1 MKRLLLVVLAVS
13 LLLMLVAGCAAA
25 PKTQDNSSID
35 YYGEGSVAG
44 APAEVQPEAPA
55 ADEAPAPAE
64 QAEYESAGSS
74 FNFDNSIMQPGV
86 NRKIIYEGE
95 IEARTKRFDE
105 DLSTILTKLKVYGGY
120 QQKAS
125 VSGTKPEKWQDIGRS
140 AILVLRVPSKHFDDF
155 MNVLKGLGETVSTS
169 VNGRDVSE
177 EYFDTQSRLKT
188 LRTQKA
194 RLEALLEKAATLED
208 IIEIENAIENTTTR
222 IEDLEIQLRN
232 YDSLIDFSIV
242 TVYLTEVNDLQ
253 TVKPADKSLGE
264 RISTAFYDVLNVLA
278 RFGEGLLIFLVG
290 GSPILV
296 PLAIVGVILILVFRS
311 RKKKRAAAQNNQPP
325 TGQNNQPPTT

>member
-55 ADEAPAPAE
+55 ADVAPAPAE
-64 QAEYESAGSS
+64 HAEYESAGSS

-155 MNVLKGLGETVSTS
+155 MNVLKGLETVSTS

-208 IIEIENAIENTTTR
+208 IIEIENAIENTTAR